1 MLFSG
6 SILILDVPGSRAKS
20 VPSNFGWLGTKSMS
34 QSLPYMNYDDVG
46 LFLYHIP
53 SLTPKILNI

>member
-6 SILILDVPGSRAKS
+6 SILILDVPGSLAKL

-34 QSLPYMNYDDVG
+34 QSNYDNVG
-46 LFLYHIP
+46 LFLHHIL
-53 SLTPKILNI
+53 SF